1 MMPEINFELG
11 EAIEVLDRTPG
22 TLSSLLSGLSD
33 GWLHAD
39 EGEDTWTP
47 IQVLDHL
54 IEAEKSNW
62 IPRLELMIRHGEAAA
77 FPPFDRYAHL
87 NKASDSSLDR
97 KLLEFQELRRLNI
110 IRLRELVPSDEQLA
124 LQGRHPQ
131 FGTVKVRELLSTW
144 VVHDLTHMYQILRV
158 MAKRYKQDVGPWI
171 EFLRIL
177 K

>member
-1 MMPEINFELG
+1 MQEFNFELG
-11 EAIEVLDRTPG
+11 EAMEILDRTPG
-22 TLSSLLSGLSD
+22 TLSFLLSGLSD
-33 GWLHAD
+33 RWLDAH

-62 IPRLELMIRHGEAAA
+62 IPRLELMIRHGEAAT

-87 NKASDSSLDR
+87 TKQSESSLNS
-97 KLLEFQELRRLNI
+97 KLLEFQKLRRLNLT
-110 IRLRELVPSDEQLA
+110 RLQEFVKTDEQLA

-144 VVHDLTHMYQILRV
+144 VVHDLTHMYQILRI

-171 EFLRIL
+171 EYLRIL